1 MFVNSIPIM
10 ELGAILLVGV
20 ITFDLLTKDSEIMPI
35 GLIALCISGFQWLIS
50 PILTYHS
57 PFNLYPM
64 SVSEDI
70 YLKWTLLGYIGFV
83 AGVYYGRSRLK
94 YKPNLNKLT

>member
-1 MFVNSIPIM
+1 MISKFKILILSIIFIGMFVNSIPIM

-57 PFNLYPM
+57 PFIL
-64 SVSEDI
+64 
-70 YLKWTLLGYIGFV
+70 
-83 AGVYYGRSRLK
+83 
-94 YKPNLNKLT
+94 